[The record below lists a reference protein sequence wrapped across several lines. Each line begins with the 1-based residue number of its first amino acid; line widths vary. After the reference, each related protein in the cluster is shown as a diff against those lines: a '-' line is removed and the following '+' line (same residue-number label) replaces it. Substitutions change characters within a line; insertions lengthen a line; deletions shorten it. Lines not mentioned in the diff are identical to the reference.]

1 MKLEVYENFGKYF
14 GYLSRK
20 GRSFIT
26 KELEKYGIG
35 AGQTIFL
42 ITLYEKD
49 GINQEQLAEELF
61 MDKTTVARGLQKL
74 EQNGI
79 IRRVSAK
86 NDKRSKLVFLT
97 EKGRELESEVKNVLK
112 TWDEK
117 ISHSLDDNEIENL
130 QKILKKLYD
139 SSLI

>member
-1 MKLEVYENFGKYF
+1 
-14 GYLSRK
+14 
-20 GRSFIT
+20 
-26 KELEKYGIG
+26 
-35 AGQTIFL
+35 
-42 ITLYEKD
+42 
-49 GINQEQLAEELF
+49 LAEELF